1 MRFNILALVICLSA
15 GCLAA
20 QPVILSQPTNQVVL
34 NGGNVVLGATVSG
47 AGPLTCQW
55 QFNGTNLINNV
66 ITTIAGTGTN
76 GFSGDGGPALGAM
89 LRFPNGVAVDV
100 WGNVFVADDSNHRVR
115 RVDTNGIITTV
126 AGNGTNGFS
135 GDGGP
140 ATNAM
145 LGTCYGIAVDR
156 IGNLY
161 LADYGNSRIRKVDA
175 NGVITTVVAN
185 GAGISQPRGV
195 AVDAWG
201 NLFVADTGNYRVHK
215 VDTNGIVTVV
225 AGKNSSGYSG
235 DGGLATN
242 ATLNPYS
249 VTVDTNGNLYIAD
262 YGNYRIRRVDAIS
275 GIITTVA
282 GTNTSGFTGD
292 GGLAVNAKLF
302 WPTAVYAD
310 GLGNLLIWDAGNGR
324 IRQIDANG
332 IITTVAGNGSSTYSG
347 DGGPATNA
355 GIGMGGMTSDA
366 FGNLFIADDS
376 GSRIR
381 KVVTSKLPYL
391 ALNAVTTNIAGTY
404 DVIVVNASGSVT
416 SSVVTVSVVFPPAFT
431 AATADVFVTNG
442 SPATLM
448 ASVSGTAPF
457 GYQWYAY
464 PATGLAG
471 ATNATLTYAA
481 AATNQNGYYFCVV
494 TNAYGSVT
502 GRVAALTVVV
512 PPGITVQ
519 PSNQVVVAG
528 QTAVLSVVP
537 SGTGPFSFQW
547 QLSGTNLPHSNGGTN
562 WPSYVPNVITTIA
575 GTGVAGF
582 GGDGGPATQAALFYP
597 CDVAVGAGGN
607 LFVADEFNNRIR
619 QVDTNG
625 IIQTVAGIGSSGGIG
640 SFSGDN
646 STATSAGINLPTGL
660 AMDSAGNYYIADS
673 WNSRVRKVD
682 TNGIITTV
690 AGTNGAG
697 YTGNGGLAVNAKL
710 NYPANI
716 AMDALGNL
724 FIADSSNNCIR
735 KVDGSG
741 IITTVV
747 GTGVAGYFGDG
758 GLAVNARL
766 SAPTGV
772 ALDGQG
778 NLFVAD
784 MGNNRI
790 RLVNPAGVISTLA
803 GNGVAT
809 FQGDSGS
816 AINASLNQPDDILA
830 DGFGQVYFSD
840 SANSRIRL
848 IGANGIIT
856 TVAGS
861 GTGSYSGDF
870 GTATNAS
877 LNQPSGLGF
886 DNAGNLMV
894 ADRNNKRI
902 RKIDFWR
909 NPSYTFGNI
918 GTAAAG
924 NYSVIVTSPYG
935 SITSSVV
942 ALTVILPPLNFSVT
956 LGGGN
961 AVNLRFGGTPGH
973 AYVLQTAT
981 NLAPPVNWLP
991 VTTNAADAGGNWTFT
1006 DTNSVPAAQRFY
1018 RALP

>member
-302 WPTAVYAD
+302 WPTAVYTD

-332 IITTVAGNGSSTYSG
+332 IITTVAGNGSSNYSG

-502 GRVAALTVVV
+502 GRVAALTVVE
-512 PPGITVQ
+512 PPGIAVQ

-562 WPSYVPNVITTIA
+562 RPSYVPNVITTIA

-747 GTGVAGYFGDG
+747 GTGVAGFFGDG
-758 GLAVNARL
+758 GLAVNAKL

-790 RLVNPAGVISTLA
+790 RLVNPAGVISTQA

-870 GTATNAS
+870 GIATNAS

-886 DNAGNLMV
+886 DNYGNLMV

-935 SITSSVV
+935 RITSSVV
-942 ALTVILPPLNFSVT
+942 ALTVVLPPLNFSVT

-961 AVNLRFGGTPGH
+961 AVGLRFGGTPGH